1 MESREKRHILTGGM
15 ILITVGILI
24 ILNKITAFGFNRSWP
39 ILLIVIGIGTLVQRV
54 RDLGGWFLVAAGVIF
69 LLIYNGQMDIQII
82 STYILP
88 GLLIV
93 IGINILRKYFR
104 KKS

>member
-1 MESREKRHILTGGM
+1 MESRAKRHILTGGM

-69 LLIYNGQMDIQII
+69 LLIYNWQMDIQII

>member
-1 MESREKRHILTGGM
+1 M

-24 ILNKITAFGFNRSWP
+24 ILNKTTAFGFNRSWP

-69 LLIYNGQMDIQII
+69 LLVYNWHMDIQII

>member
-1 MESREKRHILTGGM
+1 
-15 ILITVGILI
+15 
-24 ILNKITAFGFNRSWP
+24 
-39 ILLIVIGIGTLVQRV
+39 VIGIGTLVQRV

-69 LLIYNGQMDIQII
+69 LLIYNWQMDIQII

>member
-1 MESREKRHILTGGM
+1 M
-15 ILITVGILI
+15 ILITVGIWV
-24 ILNKITAFGFNRSWP
+24 ILNKITVFGFNRSWP

-69 LLIYNGQMDIQII
+69 LLIYNWQMDIQII

>member
-1 MESREKRHILTGGM
+1 MESREKRYILTGGM

-24 ILNKITAFGFNRSWP
+24 ILNKITAFSFNRSWP

-54 RDLGGWFLVAAGVIF
+54 RDLVGWFLVTAGVIF
-69 LLIYNGQMDIQII
+69 LLIYNWQMDIQII

>member
-1 MESREKRHILTGGM
+1 M

-24 ILNKITAFGFNRSWP
+24 ILNKITAFGFSRSWP

-54 RDLGGWFLVAAGVIF
+54 RDLGGWFLIAAGVIF
-69 LLIYNGQMDIQII
+69 LLIYNWQMDIQII

>member
-1 MESREKRHILTGGM
+1 M

-24 ILNKITAFGFNRSWP
+24 ILNKITAFGFSRSWP

-69 LLIYNGQMDIQII
+69 LLIYNWQMDIQII